1 MKNIITKIS
10 LLVVLQ
16 VLSLQVKLSAQAG
29 VGPAPYCMP
38 TYWNVPCS
46 QPNGSNNTSNWINDF
61 INGFFTTGGVNN
73 ITNTNS
79 GCTTQT
85 FGGVQQNY
93 FYYGCPMYLGV
104 NPGQT
109 IGVNFQSGITFAQ
122 GFAVFV
128 DWNLDGVFQVPAERV
143 YGTPVVPTANT
154 WYAGSFVVPAG
165 QANGT
170 YRMRVRCSYYTVGT
184 SIDPCNQQSYG
195 ETEDYNLVVGPPAMG
210 VITATATANSPVCVG
225 QPLNLSVAY
234 SGTAVPT
241 FTWSGPLGYNSN
253 LQNPTTSP
261 TSSLSSG
268 NYTVLVKGTCN
279 TATAVVNVT
288 VNPTPLITASSS
300 PTAIC
305 IGNSATLTANGGAT
319 YTWNPG
325 GTNGSPITVSPA
337 STTVYTVTSK
347 SAAGC
352 TGTRTLQ
359 VVVNPLPTPTASNN
373 SPVCENGTLNLTSG
387 AATSYTWTGPAG
399 FTSNLQNPSITN
411 VQLTAAGPYS
421 VTVSSAAGC
430 TATAVTN
437 VTINPLP
444 AITAAAS
451 PTGICIGD
459 ISTLT
464 AGGGTTY
471 TWQPINVVAQT
482 ATTSPLAS
490 TVYTVTG
497 MDANSCVNTA
507 TVLVFINYSPNL
519 TVTATPAV
527 ICYGQSSTLNCN
539 GAASYTWI
547 PGNMQMQSPV
557 VTPTATQAYTVFGVS
572 VAGCLSSNTT
582 TVTVNPLPVVN
593 PTNNGPICAGNTLML
608 TVAGAATYTWTGP
621 NSFSSNAQNPTIPG
635 SQTVNTGVYNV
646 TVATA
651 AGCVDYGT
659 TSAVVNPLP
668 NPVALSNSPVCANQ
682 PINFTGSSATAV
694 TYTWTGP
701 GLSSNVQSPSIGS
714 SSAANNGVFTFSVTD
729 ANGCVNFTT
738 TAVTVNPLP
747 IPVVN
752 SPTACA
758 NGSFTLTASGGNTYT
773 WSGPLGFASSQQ
785 NPVLTN
791 AQVSMSGPYN
801 VLVTSAQG
809 CTSTAVANAS
819 VTPNPVPSAS
829 TGGPVCTGAT
839 LQLNASGGTSYAWI
853 GPGSYVSFSQN
864 PSIGNAQVNQSG
876 VYTVVV
882 SANSC
887 TAMTT
892 VNAVVNPL
900 PSPTITSNAP
910 VCAGQ
915 QLNITGSGGVLY
927 SWTGPA
933 SFSSNS
939 SAPSI
944 ISTSASNTGNYN
956 LTVTD
961 ANGCV
966 NSTSAF
972 LTVNALPVVSAFGST
987 VCANQT
993 ANLSANGGSTYSWSG
1008 PGGFTS
1014 NQQNPSL
1021 LNSTSAMSG
1030 VYSVIVTDVNNCVNT
1045 AAANLV
1051 INPIPTPQASNNS
1064 PICMNQLLGLTAS
1077 GGQTYMWNGP
1087 GGFSSSAQSPTFTAN
1102 SAALSGNYVVTVT
1115 DNIGCSATA
1124 TTVVQV
1130 NPLPTASILSSN
1142 SKGCAPLC
1150 PTFTAQ
1156 GSAGVQSYNWN
1167 FGSGQSSGGINTT
1180 NCYANSGDYTVSLT
1194 VADNAGCQGS
1204 ALFIVNV
1211 YPVPVAD
1218 FNYAPLKPIVNGDG
1232 VDFTDASHGANIT
1245 SWNWYFT
1252 NQATAGASSTQQ
1264 NPHFYYEEPG
1274 TYPAVLIVKSDLGC
1288 TDTLIKAIFVGE
1300 DFGVYVPNS
1309 FTPNGD
1315 GVNDIFHPKGYGI
1328 TKYEFDIFDRWGERV
1343 YHTNTF
1349 EEGWDGKHQTKGGDV
1364 LKGDTYIW
1372 RIKLTN
1378 TFGKA
1383 HEYTGHVTLIK

>member
-1 MKNIITKIS
+1 M
-10 LLVVLQ
+10 
-16 VLSLQVKLSAQAG
+16 
-29 VGPAPYCMP
+29 
-38 TYWNVPCS
+38 
-46 QPNGSNNTSNWINDF
+46 
-61 INGFFTTGGVNN
+61 
-73 ITNTNS
+73 
-79 GCTTQT
+79 
-85 FGGVQQNY
+85 
-93 FYYGCPMYLGV
+93 
-104 NPGQT
+104 
-109 IGVNFQSGITFAQ
+109 
-122 GFAVFV
+122 
-128 DWNLDGVFQVPAERV
+128 
-143 YGTPVVPTANT
+143 
-154 WYAGSFVVPAG
+154 
-165 QANGT
+165 
-170 YRMRVRCSYYTVGT
+170 
-184 SIDPCNQQSYG
+184 
-195 ETEDYNLVVGPPAMG
+195 
-210 VITATATANSPVCVG
+210 
-225 QPLNLSVAY
+225 
-234 SGTAVPT
+234 
-241 FTWSGPLGYNSN
+241 
-253 LQNPTTSP
+253 
-261 TSSLSSG
+261 
-268 NYTVLVKGTCN
+268 
-279 TATAVVNVT
+279 
-288 VNPTPLITASSS
+288 
-300 PTAIC
+300 
-305 IGNSATLTANGGAT
+305 
-319 YTWNPG
+319 
-325 GTNGSPITVSPA
+325 
-337 STTVYTVTSK
+337 
-347 SAAGC
+347 
-352 TGTRTLQ
+352 
-359 VVVNPLPTPTASNN
+359 
-373 SPVCENGTLNLTSG
+373 
-387 AATSYTWTGPAG
+387 
-399 FTSNLQNPSITN
+399 
-411 VQLTAAGPYS
+411 
-421 VTVSSAAGC
+421 
-430 TATAVTN
+430 
-437 VTINPLP
+437 
-444 AITAAAS
+444 
-451 PTGICIGD
+451 
-459 ISTLT
+459 
-464 AGGGTTY
+464 
-471 TWQPINVVAQT
+471 
-482 ATTSPLAS
+482 
-490 TVYTVTG
+490 
-497 MDANSCVNTA
+497 
-507 TVLVFINYSPNL
+507 
-519 TVTATPAV
+519 
-527 ICYGQSSTLNCN
+527 
-539 GAASYTWI
+539 
-547 PGNMQMQSPV
+547 PGNMQTQSPV

-582 TVTVNPLPVVN
+582 TVIVNPLPVVN
-593 PTNNGPICAGNTLML
+593 PGSNSPVCTGGSLNLNVGAAASYTWSGPNGYSSNVQNPTIANASSSLAGVYSVTVTSAAGCVDFNSV
-608 TVAGAATYTWTGP
+608 TVAVTPVPTIFPTNTGPYCVNAPINLSSSVAGTSYAWTGP
-621 NSFSSNAQNPTIPG
+621 NGFTSAAQNPNIAS
-635 SQTVNTGVYNV
+635 SQTVNAGVYNV
-646 TVATA
+646 TVTTA
-651 AGCVDYGT
+651 GGCLNVGST
-659 TSAVVNPLP
+659 NVVVNPLP

-682 PINFTGSSATAV
+682 PINFTGSSAV
-694 TYTWTGP
+694 SYTWSGP
-701 GLSSNVQSPSIGS
+701 GLNSNSQNPNIGS
-714 SSAANNGVFTFSVTD
+714 ASAVNSGNYSFGVTD

-747 IPVVN
+747 VPVVN

-758 NGSFTLTASGGNTYT
+758 NGSFTLTASGGNTYV
-773 WSGPLGFASSQQ
+773 WSGPLGFASGQQ
-785 NPVLTN
+785 NPVLSN
-791 AQVSMSGPYN
+791 VSVNMSGPYN

-819 VTPNPVPSAS
+819 VTPNPIPSAS

-876 VYTVVV
+876 IYTVIV

-892 VNAVVNPL
+892 VNALVNPL
-900 PSPTITSNAP
+900 PTPSITSNAP
-910 VCAGQ
+910 ICAGQ
-915 QLNITGSGGVLY
+915 QLNITGSGGILY

-944 ISTSASNTGNYN
+944 LSTSAGNTGNYN

-993 ANLSANGGSTYSWSG
+993 ANLSANGGNSYSWSG
-1008 PGGFTS
+1008 PGGFSST
-1014 NQQNPSL
+1014 QQNPAL

-1102 SAALSGNYVVTVT
+1102 SAALSGNYIVTVT

-1156 GSAGVQSYNWN
+1156 GSAGVQSYNWS
-1167 FGSGQSSGGINTT
+1167 FGSGQSSGGINTS

-1264 NPHFYYEEPG
+1264 NTHFYYEEPG

-1315 GVNDIFHPKGYGI
+1315 GVNDTFHPKGFGI

-1349 EEGWDGKHQTKGGDV
+1349 EEGWDGKHQTKGGEV
-1364 LKGDTYIW
+1364 LKSDTYIW